1 MRELFTRLFSR
12 PGIAAELLVAS
23 LFANMLA
30 LAMPVFVIQVLNR
43 YVAYGVDQTLATL
56 TAGAAI
62 AVFFEFGFRQ
72 ARLKLATV
80 VNAPKDE
87 ALDTAAF
94 GVLTSAKMAAIDM
107 LPPGLRREIMS
118 GTESVLAAYNAPN
131 VCSVLDVP
139 FALIFVMALALL
151 SPAIALVV
159 ACFLVAVFAVAVLSL
174 SSLRGPTREMIA
186 VSGRRNM
193 LVSSAM
199 TAANTVRAFNAAG
212 FLRRLWRTEGDTF
225 RRLRL
230 RITARLGLVQSLTQ
244 SSQAL
249 MGITVITMGA
259 ILVVRGELDVG
270 ALIGCNILGMRALG
284 PIAKL
289 ATLGEAFAKARQ
301 SLDMFKEFSRLPQ
314 ERQQGSAVDGY
325 KGAVEFK
332 DVAFGYPGSRA
343 PLFESLSLKLEPG
356 SVLVVTGSNGSG
368 KTTLAR
374 LLVGLIEPS
383 RGQILVDGVDL
394 AQVVP
399 MWWRRQVAFLP
410 QEPRFFNASLR
421 DNILAFNPELDES
434 GLNQLIDSAGLRP
447 FVSQNPEGFDAMV
460 ANNGDNLSLG
470 IRRRLALARA
480 LATDGPL
487 AVFDEPTEGL
497 DAEGCAHIYAT
508 LNRLAG
514 GGRTI
519 IAFSHDANIVKGTH
533 QVLDLNAKPIP
544 VLSGPKTPA
553 AVMGEVSP
561 AVAAP
566 VVASVDMEPAK
577 AADEAPGKERT
588 ADGKK
593 AARGKARS

>member
-43 YVAYGVDQTLATL
+43 YVSYGVDQTLATL
-56 TAGAAI
+56 TAGAAV
-62 AVFFEFGFRQ
+62 AVLFEFGFRQ
-72 ARLKLATV
+72 ARLKLANV
-80 VNAPKDE
+80 VNASKDQ

-94 GVLTSAKMAAIDM
+94 GVLTSAKAAAIDM

-118 GTESVLAAYNAPN
+118 GSEAVLAAYSASN
-131 VCSVLDVP
+131 VCAVLDVP
-139 FALIFVMALALL
+139 FALIFVVALALL

-159 ACFLVAVFAVAVLSL
+159 ACFLVVVFAVAVLSL
-174 SSLRGPTREMIA
+174 ASLREPTREMIA
-186 VSGRRNM
+186 VSGRRHM

-212 FLRRLWRTEGDTF
+212 FLRRLWRTEGDAF
-225 RRLRL
+225 RKLRL
-230 RITARLGLVQSLTQ
+230 GIAARHGLVQSLTQ

-270 ALIGCNILGMRALG
+270 ALIGSNILAARALG

-289 ATLGEAFAKARQ
+289 GTLGEAFAKARQ
-301 SLDMFKEFSRLPQ
+301 SLDMFKEFSRLPL
-314 ERQQGSAVDGY
+314 ERQQGSALEDY
-325 KGAVEFK
+325 KGAIQFK

-343 PLFESLSLKLEPG
+343 PLFESLSLQLDPG

-374 LLVGLIEPS
+374 LMVGLIEPS
-383 RGQILVDGVDL
+383 RGHILVDGVDL
-394 AQVVP
+394 AQLVP
-399 MWWRRQVAFLP
+399 TWWRRQVAYLP

-508 LNRLAG
+508 MNQLAG
-514 GGRTI
+514 RGRTI
-519 IAFSHDANIVKGTH
+519 IAFSHDSNIVKGMH
-533 QVLDLNAKPIP
+533 RVLDLDAKPIP
-544 VLSGPKTPA
+544 TLSSPKTPA
-553 AVMGEVSP
+553 A

-566 VVASVDMEPAK
+566 MVASVDMEPVK
-577 AADEAPGKERT
+577 LTEETPGKDQAE
-588 ADGKK
+588 DGGK
-593 AARGKARS
+593 APRGKASR